1 VSPQLQALFFR
12 AGKEPGCSLRQL
24 PALSLLTPRHPCCQ
38 KNGVTYDFTIIAYC
52 RCCYQKGGRLQSV
65 RSSRC
70 ASSLDFRAL
79 SAAIWP
85 ALRMLPRY
93 VVGTFGAHTHEHGV
107 GDGKRDLTG
116 THGLYRTARHM
127 ITHCCRPSR
136 REIFPS
142 QTGLSIFKARS
153 VAARPRPSHVTLC
166 LFPTTGLNLGVEGT
180 RQGVPLPS
188 LSQQRSTTPFAAHA
202 PKPA

>member
-1 VSPQLQALFFR
+1 
-12 AGKEPGCSLRQL
+12 
-24 PALSLLTPRHPCCQ
+24 
-38 KNGVTYDFTIIAYC
+38 VTYDSTIIAHC

-70 ASSLDFRAL
+70 ASSFVFRAL

-93 VVGTFGAHTHEHGV
+93 VVGTVGAHTHEHGV

-127 ITHCCRPSR
+127 IAHCCRPSR

-142 QTGLSIFKARS
+142 QPGLPIFKARS